1 VVSARTQ
8 KEALIMNWRK
18 EVALLLFGALVLFGL
33 LPSARADE
41 WNKKTVVTLNQ
52 PVEVPGTVLQSG
64 TYVFK
69 LMDSPAD
76 RHIVQIYNQDETH
89 LYATILAIPDYRL
102 KPADKTVMGFEERPS
117 SSPEALKAW
126 FYPGD
131 QYGQEFVYP
140 KSRGLEIAKATNQ
153 NVLTMPE
160 PTSSPNAASVQTM
173 EKAPVSEVS
182 ASGEELQSGAA
193 TAPQAPASSESQ
205 ATENKPEQLPRTASN
220 MPLVSL
226 VGLIA
231 VGAAF
236 ALRLAS
242 KRIA

>member
-1 VVSARTQ
+1 
-8 KEALIMNWRK
+8 MNLRK
-18 EVALLLFGALVLFGL
+18 GIALLLFGALVLFGL

-41 WNKKTVVTLNQ
+41 WNKRTVVTLNE
-52 PVEVPGTVLQSG
+52 PVEVPGVVLQPG

-69 LMDSPAD
+69 LMDSPAN

-89 LYATILAIPDYRL
+89 LYATILAIPNYRL
-102 KPADKTVMGFEERPS
+102 KPADKTVIGFEERPS

-160 PTSSPNAASVQTM
+160 LTSSPIENAAVN
-173 EKAPVSEVS
+173 EVS
-182 ASGEELQSGAA
+182 PSGEEQQSGAA
-193 TAPQAPASSESQ
+193 TAPQ
-205 ATENKPEQLPRTASN
+205 TLPKTASN
-220 MPLVSL
+220 MPLVGL

-231 VGAAF
+231 GGAGL
-236 ALRLAS
+236 ALRFAS
-242 KRIA
+242 KCIA

>member
-1 VVSARTQ
+1 
-8 KEALIMNWRK
+8 MNWRK
-18 EVALLLFGALVLFGL
+18 GVALLLFGALVLFGL

-41 WNKKTVVTLNQ
+41 WNKRTVVTLNE
-52 PVEVPGTVLQSG
+52 PVEVPGAVLQPG

-69 LMDSPAD
+69 LMDSPAN

-89 LYATILAIPDYRL
+89 LYTTILAIPDYRL

-160 PTSSPNAASVQTM
+160 PTSSPNASSVQAM
-173 EKAPVSEVS
+173 ENAPVNEVS
-182 ASGEELQSGAA
+182 PSGEEQQSGAA
-193 TAPQAPASSESQ
+193 TAPQTPTSSESQ
-205 ATENKPEQLPRTASN
+205 ATENKPEQLPKTASN
-220 MPLVSL
+220 MPLFGL

-231 VGAAF
+231 LGAGL
-236 ALRLAS
+236 ALRFAS

>member
-1 VVSARTQ
+1 
-8 KEALIMNWRK
+8 MNWRK

-52 PVEVPGTVLQSG
+52 PVEVPGTVLQPG

-69 LMDSPAD
+69 LMDSPAN

-193 TAPQAPASSESQ
+193 TAPQTPASSESQ
-205 ATENKPEQLPRTASN
+205 ATENKPEQLPRTASD